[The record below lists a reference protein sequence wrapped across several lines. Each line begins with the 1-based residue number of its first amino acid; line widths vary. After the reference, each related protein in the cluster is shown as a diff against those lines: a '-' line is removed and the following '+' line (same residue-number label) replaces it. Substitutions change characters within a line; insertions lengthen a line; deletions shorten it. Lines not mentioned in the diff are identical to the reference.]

1 MAHLPKD
8 ITRYS
13 LSGVWKE
20 NLSGTMNGL
29 FTSASTVRSAR
40 MCVISPGRDAM
51 FAFRMVFN
59 AYMRCVSFFL
69 TCITFPK
76 EPLPITLSRSNC
88 SIVSDSC
95 FTGLK
100 SILRWNAPEPAVA
113 VYH

>member
-1 MAHLPKD
+1 MVHVPKD

-40 MCVISPGRDAM
+40 MWVISPGRDAI
-51 FAFRMVFN
+51 FAFRIVFS
-59 AYMRCVSFFL
+59 AYMRCVSFL
-69 TCITFPK
+69 RTCMTLPK
-76 EPLPITLSRSNC
+76 EPLPMTLSRSNC

-95 FTGLK
+95 FAGLK
-100 SILRWNAPEPAVA
+100 SIFRWNAPEPAVA
-113 VYH
+113 LYH